1 MHQGI
6 LVSFGQSCIQ
16 LQWHGIV
23 CDHFELKVIP
33 FVGVYSEI
41 QGNVVVGGCFFTFFI
56 RIQFILLFESSKK
69 YN

>member
-1 MHQGI
+1 MPQGI

-33 FVGVYSEI
+33 
-41 QGNVVVGGCFFTFFI
+41 
-56 RIQFILLFESSKK
+56 LLVAAFSLFSSGFNLYCYLKAARSIISQRSDK
-69 YN
+69 